1 MNSRQGRPAV
11 VFVALLAGLIGSVR
25 ANVVSASCVNAAIS
39 SGGGAYL
46 GQSTCNTFDS
56 SFGTLTD
63 VTIHYFASVS
73 AKISN
78 ESSLP
83 LIAQVQGQFLFQEFP
98 FSILTA
104 RSGIMSSSNAGVNAG
119 QIGGPVAS
127 AHFDVGLAALSIP
140 NSFDYF
146 TGSPR
151 TFSLQDQINQYHLDV
166 SALASPW
173 VVESRTGIAQISIDY
188 TYTAAATPPTS
199 VPEPGSFALVALSMG
214 ALGFVRLRRVG
225 GRAHV
230 ASQSSFG

>member
-1 MNSRQGRPAV
+1 MTPLSLCLSILSEVSLEEWSQQGGSPLSDNQISAAAI
-11 VFVALLAGLIGSVR
+11 FAGL
-25 ANVVSASCVNAAIS
+25 S
-39 SGGGAYL
+39 S
-46 GQSTCNTFDS
+46 QFK
-56 SFGTLTD
+56 

-151 TFSLQDQINQYHLDV
+151 TFSLQEQINQYHLDV
-166 SALASPW
+166 TALASPW

-230 ASQSSFG
+230 ASQSSLG